1 MWRKVLDL
9 FVKKTNPNGHVVRK
23 KILIVDD
30 NEIDRRIIQRLLV
43 KANYDLIIAED
54 GEKALQLVKK
64 ERPDLI
70 LLDCVMPGLSGT
82 DVCQI
87 LKKDKEFK
95 NIPVIFLT
103 GMDTPTYVINCYDLG
118 ADQYLT
124 KPINSREL
132 ISQIDMTLKGVN

>member
-1 MWRKVLDL
+1 MWHKVVKL
-9 FVKKTNPNGHVVRK
+9 FTKKTKPNGHVTRK
-23 KILIVDD
+23 KIMVVDD
-30 NEIDRRIIQRLLV
+30 TEIDRRIIQRLLA
-43 KANYDLIIAED
+43 KANYDLILAED
-54 GEKALQLVKK
+54 GEKALQLVKT

-82 DVCQI
+82 EVCQI
-87 LKKDKEFK
+87 LKKDKEVK

-103 GMDTPTYVINCYDLG
+103 GMDTPTYVINCYELG

-132 ISQIDMTLKGVN
+132 ISQIDTTLKNVI